1 MTKKYERVLQ
11 DISEKIISEEYKINE
26 KIPTESELME
36 IYNVSRYTVR
46 RAIDELEKKHFVYRI
61 QGGGIFVDNWKDQ
74 PKSSNINNSKT
85 IGLITTHVADYIF
98 PKIISGIDEYIS
110 QFGYSILISNTQNN
124 PEKERKNLTNLLSNN
139 LSGLI
144 IEPTRSALN
153 NVNKSIY
160 ENIRSMGIPMLFIN
174 AAYDDLDFPYLI
186 MDDVKIGE
194 MITNYLISLGHKQIV
209 GIFKVDDK
217 QGIYRMKG
225 YIRAYQQYPEISNMG
240 EILMYQTEENKIHLF
255 QKLHTILTRPTF
267 VPTAI
272 VCYNDQLAI
281 QVIDYV
287 KGMGLRI
294 PEDISII
301 GVDDY
306 EFSKFTNPPLTT
318 VRHPQEKMGLDAGK
332 MIIDMIN
339 KQPVQS
345 KIYEPEMIKRD
356 SVRRINSAVDVLE
369 KSPEK
374 E

>member
-11 DISEKIISEEYKINE
+11 NISEKIISEEYKINE

-356 SVRRINSAVDVLE
+356 SVRRINSAADVLE

>member
-356 SVRRINSAVDVLE
+356 SVRRINSAADVLE